1 MEEKLTESDMPVL
14 DKLALLTQGG
24 DEVFVALQALYEQ
37 EPGVKVPQVVKSYSP
52 AAPPSEVTL
61 AV

>member
-1 MEEKLTESDMPVL
+1 MPVL
-14 DKLALLTQGG
+14 DKLALLTQAG
-24 DEVFVALQALYEQ
+24 DEAFVALQVLYEQ
-37 EPGVKVPQVVKSYSP
+37 EPGIKVPQVVKSYSS